1 MKKIILST
9 LIGLSLVSTNAQSL
23 GRSVIGAGG
32 NSISNGTV
40 TLDYTIGQ
48 PIAGTITNSNIT
60 LTQGFQ
66 QGVLNS
72 VPTIELSATSDAVT
86 VLTTIGYRSGATIGL
101 DPGFD
106 VGNFGG
112 AAFDVYTH
120 LVDGSSTSDFTYQSL
135 PDSNYET
142 MIVPIGLEA
151 ASGKEVVF
159 GANNSNLPA
168 EIQVFIEDRDLG
180 TFELLD
186 GVNTY
191 TVQLTAAESGIGRF
205 YLHTRDNVSTWD
217 GSTSAVWNVATNWDG
232 DLLPLTT
239 DNVTIPNVATTP
251 NIASGVVAE
260 MNDLTVEASSSFT
273 IAEDGGAIVAA
284 DFDNSGTVAITSTA
298 SDSGAFIVRGAANG
312 TVTYERGGL
321 LANQWSIISAP
332 VVGQSIKEFVENP
345 ANNIRVNP
353 TVTPNRYAV
362 AYYDDSNAAGSKW
375 VYYTENDLATNALTF
390 EKGRGYI
397 ISRGSD
403 GAVSFTGTLETAN
416 LNKTVAASQWNAI
429 GNPYSAFVPVNAN
442 SNENFIQDNLANFDP
457 VNVGV
462 YLWDSSQNKYVANS
476 LVSAERKLAPGQGF
490 FIRTN
495 SSTSVVFNQAQRSV
509 NSTASGVFARNTKTT
524 IPKVE
529 LYVNADNRTVKT
541 SIFYGEKYT
550 NGLDAGYD
558 VGNFDG
564 ADVDIFTKLVDNS
577 SDVNFTY
584 QSLPNDS
591 FETTVIPVG
600 VKATKGKELVFSA
613 ASFSL
618 SDDTQLY
625 LEDKELGKYVELS
638 ESETYTIKAQT
649 DVNEAG
655 RFFLHV
661 KSSKVLST
669 PTEEISNIRIYNS
682 DKHIVVEGIQGENF
696 NVSVFNI
703 LGAEILNENYL
714 GNGKN
719 VITLPNTQTGVY
731 IVKLESEAKHVSKKI
746 VLK

>member
-1 MKKIILST
+1 MKQKLFSIFTSITISVC
-9 LIGLSLVSTNAQSL
+9 GQSL
-23 GRSVIGAGG
+23 GRSVVASSGS
-32 NSISNGTV
+32 SISNST
-40 TLDYTIGQ
+40 TQIDFTIGQ
-48 PIAGTITNSNIT
+48 PVVGTITNANT
-60 LTQGFQ
+60 KLTQGFQ
-66 QGVLNS
+66 QGVLLM
-72 VPTIELSATSDAVT
+72 VPTIELSASSGGTT
-86 VLTTIGYRSGATIGL
+86 VITTIGYRSGATIGL

-112 AAFDVYTH
+112 ASFDVFTH
-120 LVDGSSTSDFTYQSL
+120 LVDGSSTNDFTYQSL
-135 PDSNYET
+135 PDSNYES
-142 MIVPIGLEA
+142 MIIPIGLVA
-151 ASGKEVVF
+151 TSGQEVVF
-159 GANNSNLPA
+159 GANNSNLPTGL
-168 EIQVFIEDRDLG
+168 QVFIEDRDLG

-191 TVQLTAAESGIGRF
+191 TVQLTANENGIGRF
-205 YLHTRDNVSTWD
+205 YIHTRDNISTWD
-217 GSTSAVWNVATNWDG
+217 GTTNSVWNLATNWEG

-273 IAEDGGAIVAA
+273 IAEDGGAIVVA
-284 DFDNSGTVAITSTA
+284 DFDNSGTVTITSTA
-298 SDSGAFIVRGAANG
+298 SNSGAFIVRGAANG

-345 ANNIRVNP
+345 ANDIRMNP

-362 AYYDDSNAAGSKW
+362 AYYDDNNTAGSKW

-416 LNKTVAASQWNAI
+416 LSKTVAASQWNAI

-442 SNENFIQDNLANFDP
+442 SNENFIQDNLGNFDP

-495 SSTSVVFNQAQRSV
+495 SNTSVVFNQARRSV

-524 IPKVE
+524 TPKVE

-541 SIFYGEKYT
+541 SIFYGDKYT

-564 ADVDIFTKLVDNS
+564 ADVDVFTKLVDNS

-591 FETTVIPVG
+591 FEGTVIPVG
-600 VKATKGKELVFSA
+600 VKAAKGKELVFSA

-638 ESETYTIKAQT
+638 ESETYTIKTQT

-661 KSSKVLST
+661 KSSKVLSI

-682 DKHIVVEGIQGENF
+682 DKHIVVEGIQDENF

-731 IVKLESEAKHVSKKI
+731 IVKLESEAKHISKKI